1 MAYSSYGRQSIPGW
15 VLYFRKI
22 VSCGINYSIISG
34 QKGLNKAY
42 CTTIAQI
49 KSLILNIMNA
59 YRPVGLI
66 QVGLG
71 WFGSVGV

>member
-1 MAYSSYGRQSIPGW
+1 MYFQQYSFVFFIP
-15 VLYFRKI
+15 VLLW
-22 VSCGINYSIISG
+22 II
-34 QKGLNKAY
+34 AR
-42 CTTIAQI
+42 I

-59 YRPVGLI
+59 YRPVGLF